1 MAFASGLSFHSS
13 LNCPAPA
20 TIAASRVS
28 AAAPHRILA
37 RERGFFFGRVDLRR
51 RRDDEKAIRR
61 TENRAL
67 CAVPRSSPVSE
78 ACKCQRRS
86 TPRGPLSFESENS
99 CKALRPNAIVARKDD
114 ASFPEMETRP
124 TPPRLSAR
132 SKDGTE
138 IGFQILEAQS
148 GSSPYTLVL
157 VQGSFG
163 TAAHFEEFAQLLVK
177 RGLRVVLP
185 DRRGRGA
192 SPCAFAPEAYD
203 AQREVEDLDAV
214 LTATNAS
221 MVFGLSSGAIVALET
236 ALALPGRLSTVVLY
250 EPPLLLDGLE
260 HLAPKLAKFQDEM
273 SSGRVAAGMVTAMRL
288 GQFAPWWIS
297 GLPRPLLEALTW
309 LALHVDSGSRYPP
322 LRDLALS
329 TRFDFALVFASSAT
343 GVERFKGIGET
354 GTKIMLLGGSRSP
367 AYLRKSLDALSR
379 VLPSATKREIPNAG
393 HGASW
398 NADRGGSPGVVVPLV
413 CEFLGAATG

>member
-148 GSSPYTLVL
+148 GSSPNTLVL
-157 VQGSFG
+157 LQGSQPPRRPNRLFG
-163 TAAHFEEFAQLLVK
+163 T
-177 RGLRVVLP
+177 
-185 DRRGRGA
+185 
-192 SPCAFAPEAYD
+192 SP
-203 AQREVEDLDAV
+203 V
-214 LTATNAS
+214 
-221 MVFGLSSGAIVALET
+221 
-236 ALALPGRLSTVVLY
+236 
-250 EPPLLLDGLE
+250 
-260 HLAPKLAKFQDEM
+260 
-273 SSGRVAAGMVTAMRL
+273 
-288 GQFAPWWIS
+288 
-297 GLPRPLLEALTW
+297 
-309 LALHVDSGSRYPP
+309 
-322 LRDLALS
+322 
-329 TRFDFALVFASSAT
+329 
-343 GVERFKGIGET
+343 
-354 GTKIMLLGGSRSP
+354 
-367 AYLRKSLDALSR
+367 
-379 VLPSATKREIPNAG
+379 
-393 HGASW
+393 
-398 NADRGGSPGVVVPLV
+398 
-413 CEFLGAATG
+413 